1 MKRKNNKIYVFLL
14 VISMLVTTALSGVN
28 PLSTTIFSK
37 AEKEINIY
45 VEKPD
50 NWRNIWIWYDS
61 DLSTYA
67 WDTKDLA
74 QSPGDLQEYRTGW
87 YKKTLRSNE
96 VQFLFNDGS
105 WNNKLTNNGIDFKT
119 TEDIWIQKNGKIS
132 YTDPCENQ
140 DTQNSIT
147 VYYYSTNGDCNMY
160 YWNAKPNGLSNRWP
174 GDRMTKVSD
183 NWYKYELKNTD
194 STNLIFNNN
203 GANKTS
209 DLSITYGVWSYKDG
223 SWTKGEPNIDPNPD
237 PVDPIED
244 SVHVYYYSENGAPN
258 MYYWNT
264 KPGSLKNTWPGDKMT
279 KYQGKENWYELE
291 LKSTKSTNLIFNM
304 NGSNQSADLTQ
315 VAGNW
320 CYKDGKWTEGKPED
334 FTTNSLKLHFKSTKG
349 AKIHYKNAMPGNRS
363 NSEDGQEMTAD
374 RNNWYSYE
382 IKSCDKA
389 TFKFIVNGIDAIE
402 EVTKECGEWWYKDG
416 SWYPKCPESNNKITI
431 HYYSKLGQTSLHYW
445 DTKPEEKSNNT
456 SGELMDFE
464 KNVDGGALYKY
475 VINNVDSAKFQI
487 LNGATP
493 ETTEL
498 DRGYGEWWY
507 KDGTWYSYDPFRQ
520 PMERSDFRDESIYFV
535 MTSRFYDGDSSNNVH
550 CWDDAKAKNPD
561 SDPAWRGD
569 FKGLIE
575 KLDYIKAL
583 GFSAIWINPVVK
595 NASGYDYH
603 GYHAINFSEVDP
615 RYESEGASYQ
625 DLINAAHA
633 KGIKIIQDVVLNH
646 TGNFGEENLF
656 PLFKK
661 DNENLD
667 SINCLKLN
675 NPLKL
680 LTANYDG
687 LTPGQQYD
695 ARIRAMKEDSNDTDN
710 IYHHEKSLQ
719 WEGYSVQTGQIAG
732 DCVDL
737 NTENKTVSDYLINA
751 YNKYIDMGVDSFRLD
766 TVKHISR
773 LSLNKEYIPAF
784 KQRGGDNFYI
794 FGEVATR
801 YRDVW
806 NSGIPAIS
814 TPFYTWK
821 ESKNYAY
828 DTLQE
833 RTKSVFQNWSDNQNV
848 GSQPTSNNYKL
859 NGNEYHTP
867 DYSMK
872 SGLDVIDFPMHWS
885 FNNARD
891 AFGIALGGDKWYN
904 DPTWNVTYVDSHDY
918 APDGAPENQRF
929 AGSQDT
935 WAENLNLM
943 FTFRGIPTIYYGSE
957 IEFMKGA
964 PIDVGPNAKLSET
977 GRAYF
982 GDYIEG
988 SVNVTDYAKY
998 DSATGKMAETLNHPL
1013 AKHIQRLNL
1022 IRRQVPAL
1030 RKGQYST
1037 DGISGSMAFK
1047 RRYTDAKTGVDSFAL
1062 VSITDGATFNNIPNG
1077 KYVDVITGDVK
1088 YVSGGSLSTGNVGKG
1103 NMRVYVLDLGGKNA
1117 APGKIGESGA
1127 YLK

>member
-1 MKRKNNKIYVFLL
+1 MKIKTNKIYIWLL
-14 VISMLVTTALSGVN
+14 IVALVVTTALSGVN
-28 PLSTTIFSK
+28 PMKVNVFSNSK
-37 AEKEINIY
+37 KEINIY

-50 NWRNIWIWYDS
+50 NWKNIWIWYDS

-67 WDTKDLA
+67 WDTTSLA
-74 QSPGDLQEYRTGW
+74 QSPGDLQEYRSGW
-87 YKKTLRSNE
+87 YKKTIESSE

-105 WNNKLTNNGIDFKT
+105 WNNKLTNDGNDFKT
-119 TEDIWIQKNGKIS
+119 TNDIWIQKNGQVS
-132 YTDPCENQ
+132 YTDPVQKEEP
-140 DTQNSIT
+140 TENSIT
-147 VYYYSTNGDCNMY
+147 VYYYSTNGNCNMY
-160 YWNAKPNGLSNRWP
+160 YWNTQPGSLSNKWP
-174 GDRMTKVSD
+174 GDSMTSVGN
-183 NWYKYELKNTD
+183 NWYKYELKNTN

-209 DLSITYGVWSYKDG
+209 NLSITYGVWSYKDG
-223 SWTKGEPNIDPNPD
+223 VWTKGAPQIETPEPTD
-237 PVDPIED
+237 D
-244 SVHVYYYSENGAPN
+244 SVHLYYYSEGESPN
-258 MYYWNT
+258 IYYWNAQ
-264 KPGSLKNTWPGDKMT
+264 PGSLSNNWPGDKMN
-279 KYQGKENWYELE
+279 KYDKKDNWYEFE
-291 LKSTKSTNLIFNM
+291 LKNTSSTNLIFNM
-304 NGSNQSADLTQ
+304 NGSNQTSDLSQ
-315 VAGNW
+315 VKGDW
-320 CYKDGKWTEGKPED
+320 CYINGKWVEGKPEE
-334 FTTNSLKLHFKSTKG
+334 FTNNSIKLHFKSTEG
-349 AKIHYKNAMPGNRS
+349 AANVHYYNGIPGNKS
-363 NSEDGQEMTAD
+363 NAEAGEAMKVDGND
-374 RNNWYSYE
+374 WYSYE

-389 TFKFIVNGIDAIE
+389 TFKFIINGKDAIE
-402 EVTKECGEWWYKDG
+402 ETTKECGEWWYKDG
-416 SWYPKCPESNNKITI
+416 EWYEKCPESTNKITV
-431 HYYSKLGQTSLHYW
+431 HYYSTLGQPSLHYW
-445 DTKPEEKSNNT
+445 DTKPEVKSNNNF
-456 SGELMDFE
+456 GEEMTFE
-464 KNVDGGALYKY
+464 KKVDGGNVYKY
-475 VINNVDSAKFQI
+475 VIKNVDSAKLQI
-487 LNGATP
+487 FNGTKP
-493 ETTEL
+493 LTIEL

-507 KDGTWYSYDPFRQ
+507 KEGTWYSYDPFLK
-520 PMERSDFRDESIYFV
+520 PIERSDFRDESIYFV
-535 MTSRFYDGDSSNNVH
+535 MTSRFYDGDLSNNVH
-550 CWDDAKAKNPD
+550 CWDDANAKNPD

-583 GFSAIWINPVVK
+583 GFSAIWITPVAE

-603 GYHAINFSEVDP
+603 GYHPIDFSEIDT
-615 RYESEGASYQ
+615 RYESEGATYQ

-633 KGIKIIQDVVLNH
+633 KGIKIIQDIVLNH
-646 TGNFGEENLF
+646 TGNFGEENIF
-656 PLFKK
+656 PLFNKEK
-661 DNENLD
+661 TGLD
-667 SINCLKLN
+667 SINALKLN
-675 NPLKL
+675 DPARLLKPNYESLNP
-680 LTANYDG
+680 NE
-687 LTPGQQYD
+687 QYGD
-695 ARIRAMKEDSNDTDN
+695 RIRVMKNDDTDTEN

-737 NTENKTVSDYLINA
+737 NTENKKVSDYLISS
-751 YNKYIDMGVDSFRLD
+751 YNRYIDMGVDAFRVD

-773 LSLNKEYIPAF
+773 LTFNKEFIPAF

-821 ESKNYAY
+821 ESKDYAWN
-828 DTLQE
+828 TLQE
-833 RTKSVFQNWSDNQNV
+833 RTNSVFQNWSDNQNV
-848 GSQPTSNNYKL
+848 GTQPTSDNYKL
-859 NGNEYHTP
+859 NGNSYHTP
-867 DYSMK
+867 DYSKK

-891 AFGIALGGDKWYN
+891 AFGIAVGGDKWYN

-929 AGSQDT
+929 AGTQDT

-964 PIDVGPNAKLSET
+964 PIDVGPQKPLSET

-982 GDYIEG
+982 GDNIEG
-988 SVNVTDYAKY
+988 SVHVTDYGKY

-1013 AKHIQRLNL
+1013 SKHIQRLNL

-1037 DGISGSMAFK
+1037 DGINGSMAFK
-1047 RRYTDAKTGVDSFAL
+1047 RRYTDNKTGVDSFAL

-1077 KYVDVITGDVK
+1077 RYVDAITGDVK
-1088 YVSGGSLSTGNVGKG
+1088 NVTNGTLSIGSVGKG

-1127 YLK
+1127 YLR